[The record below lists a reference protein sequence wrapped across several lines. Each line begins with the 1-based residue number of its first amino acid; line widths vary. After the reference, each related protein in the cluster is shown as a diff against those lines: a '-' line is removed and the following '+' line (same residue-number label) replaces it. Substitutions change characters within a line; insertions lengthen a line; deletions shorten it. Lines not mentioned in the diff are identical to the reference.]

1 MARLNEKSV
10 EEIEEERMSRLVGKK
25 MAGAPPS
32 AEPTKKWTPP
42 PLTSTTT
49 EEPSSK
55 PSVQSSA
62 QPAKRWQPPKP
73 EVVKPPEQP
82 KKVWK
87 YQQKAQEVKSVYTG
101 PPMDLSTRVN
111 YLNSLYDQGS
121 IDDKE
126 YSARSADLQMVL
138 EIVNAICDGNVEKLK
153 PLLEENGHLLPII
166 FENESNALHLAVEAV
181 LTRNASSD
189 IVRIVLE
196 HRSEDVNSVR
206 KGYTPL
212 LSLCTR
218 CRNINVEEAIK
229 LLIRYGAD
237 LNKGAVLKEGE
248 KLTIT
253 PLAAAL
259 TGQAPTS
266 LIKYLCDNGADPNT
280 NAEDGPVLNWAI
292 IYGKDEEAKI
302 FLEHGANPSSRE
314 FQQGATCL
322 ASAVFDG
329 KIEIVK
335 LLLKYGA
342 DRNASI
348 MRSQQATAKELC
360 RQLKANNPNIAAIES
375 LL

>member
-1 MARLNEKSV
+1 
-10 EEIEEERMSRLVGKK
+10 
-25 MAGAPPS
+25 
-32 AEPTKKWTPP
+32 
-42 PLTSTTT
+42 LTSTTT
-49 EEPSSK
+49 EEPVSK
-55 PSVQSSA
+55 PQTSSA

-73 EVVKPPEQP
+73 EVVKAPEQP

-87 YQQKAQEVKSVYTG
+87 YQQKAQEVKTIYTG

-121 IDDKE
+121 IYDKE
-126 YSARSADLQMVL
+126 YSARSADLQVVL
-138 EIVNAICDGNVEKLK
+138 EIVNAICEGNMEKLR

-189 IVRIVLE
+189 VVKLVLE
-196 HRSEDVNSVR
+196 HRSDDVNSVR

-218 CRNINVEEAIK
+218 CRNANTEEAVK
-229 LLIRYGAD
+229 LLVRYGAD
-237 LNKGAVLKEGE
+237 VNKGAVLKEGE

-259 TGQAPTS
+259 TGQAPAS
-266 LIKYLCDNGADPNT
+266 LIKYLCDNGADPNVNT
-280 NAEDGPVLNWAI
+280 EDGPVLNWAI
-292 IYGKDEEAKI
+292 IYGKEEEARI
-302 FLEHGANPSSRE
+302 FLEHGANPNSRE

-322 ASAVFDG
+322 ASAVFDAR
-329 KIEIVK
+329 IEIVK

-360 RQLKANNPNIAAIES
+360 RQLKAGKPEIAAIES